1 MFFCFNYCES
11 RCHEHVHVVVICF
24 QFFGAHAQEW
34 NCWGTGQLCD
44 ALTQGHRRV
53 PHSDTVFC
61 IPTSTGAT
69 ILARGPAHP
78 PRLKAWSLGR
88 GLRGTCA
95 FLSLPHSAKILPRKA
110 VLVPTRPPLGDKHL
124 ELTRPALAS
133 PDTSC
138 PSQGPQVSLWGV
150 GLESTQLWGDLVGQ
164 VAWAQML
171 PLGGWLRQRP
181 PGLGAQ
187 GGSSVHGFI
196 LGKPWSYPELLSL

>member
-1 MFFCFNYCES
+1 MNTCMWWSYAFS
-11 RCHEHVHVVVICF
+11 SLEHTLRSGTAGAQASSVMHSPRATEGFPTAIQCSASPPARVPPFWHVVLLI
-24 QFFGAHAQEW
+24 
-34 NCWGTGQLCD
+34 
-44 ALTQGHRRV
+44 
-53 PHSDTVFC
+53 
-61 IPTSTGAT
+61 
-69 ILARGPAHP
+69 P

-164 VAWAQML
+164 VAWAQRL